1 MRVLILEDEVS
12 LREILRLILEDF
24 NYQVEETETLEEARK
39 KLKEGEFDLV
49 LVDLRLPD
57 GSGMEVVR
65 EIKEKTPETEVIIIT
80 AFASTETVKEAF
92 ELGVYDYVEKPFN
105 LDDLKLLIR
114 NVSDKIFLKKSFSSS
129 EVPGLIG
136 RSKVIERLKEKIKK
150 IAPYDVNVLV
160 LGESGVGK
168 EVVAKAIH
176 SLSPR
181 KGAPFVAINCAA
193 LPPELLESELFG
205 YRRGAFTGAVS
216 NKKGLIEKAD
226 GGTLFLDEIGDMPL
240 PLQAKL
246 LRFLETRRFIPL
258 GSTEEKEV
266 DVRVI
271 AATNKNL
278 KEEIRKGN
286 FREDLYYRLATI
298 VIEIPPLRERRED
311 IPLLVEY
318 FAREFSRKYGKEIK
332 RISSGFINYLMELPL
347 EGNVRELKN
356 IVEREVIL
364 LEDGVLGAG
373 FSGGRELCVNRV
385 EIPEEG
391 VNLKEVLSNVERDY
405 LFAAL
410 EKAGGVKTK
419 AAKLLGLTLREFRY
433 RLSKYLPQ
441 KGEVER

>member
-12 LREILRLILEDF
+12 LRDILRLILEDF
-24 NYQVEETETLEEARK
+24 NYQVKEAGTLEEARG

-114 NVSDKIFLKKSFSSS
+114 NVSDKISLKKSFPSS

-150 IAPYDVNVLV
+150 IAPYNVNVLV

-205 YRRGAFTGAVS
+205 YKRGAFTGAVS

-318 FAREFSRKYGKEIK
+318 FTKEFSKKYGKEIK